1 MARKSRKN
9 MMPQAAVQEA
19 VQQNEKELLRTA
31 AYARLS
37 VENGG
42 HETEDSLHTQ
52 ILQIH
57 NYIREN
63 PELTLTDTYADN
75 GFTGTRFDRPEFERM
90 MQDVRTGKIQ
100 CIVVKDL
107 SRFGRDYIE
116 TGSYLETIFPMLHVR
131 FIAINDEFDNIR
143 QSDVDSLAVPIKNMV
158 NSLYA
163 KDISKKISLSYQMRR
178 EKGIPTSWCTPYGYQ
193 LNQQGNKF
201 EATEDA
207 KWVKLIY
214 QWYLAGVSTN
224 EIARRL
230 EFLEVARPNERL
242 NRKLHEGDD
251 PTYNKW
257 HPSTVLR
264 ILNSSAYIGELVSGK
279 TQTASYKGIGLHPV
293 EKKKWHIVEN
303 AHEAIILKSDFE
315 KVQARREQNKEKRER
330 AMARSKATREKCYN
344 HLSGMVYC
352 GCCRRNMTFER
363 RVHGTVKETHY
374 GVFICKRKKNTTP
387 CAYHA
392 VPEKMLMM
400 VAMDQI
406 HHLVST
412 MCEEEKLVK
421 DMMRGSNLD
430 SARSIKMKENS
441 MNELNLP
448 TPGLYAKRKNLL
460 MGSNPIIAPDSE
472 MLWNAAIVWRIL
484 RRYEYTGALV
494 MGRRKKIDVNTTS
507 VRTLPEDKWI
517 IAENAHAAIVTK
529 DEYYQAQKA
538 IRNVTPIQYKVGDDF
553 ALKGKI
559 CCGNCNRQ
567 LRHERQYGEMVF
579 YCGYKRSAGKFSKC
593 YGGYYREYSVNAKV
607 ARAIKTVFYA
617 LDVVNQ
623 GMQEKQ
629 SITVRCMDIEDLEK
643 QAEAIRVEQIKL
655 YESYAD
661 GVLLRDAYIEKKK
674 ALSEKLA
681 ALQDSIRTEKEEQ
694 ECADELDEE
703 IRALTKQASEK
714 TYIGGLTK
722 ECVDAFVSMV
732 YLYDDQTM
740 KIEFN
745 CEDVIRRALEKYGA

>member
-1 MARKSRKN
+1 
-9 MMPQAAVQEA
+9 MPIPCPHFKIAIVKRSQGQSAVAGAAYQSGERLFSEYDQKTKFYNKKKELVHAEIMLPSHAPPGYADRATLWNAVEA
-19 VQQNEKELLRTA
+19 V
-31 AYARLS
+31 
-37 VENGG
+37 EN
-42 HETEDSLHTQ
+42 Q
-52 ILQIH
+52 W
-57 NYIREN
+57 
-63 PELTLTDTYADN
+63 
-75 GFTGTRFDRPEFERM
+75 
-90 MQDVRTGKIQ
+90 
-100 CIVVKDL
+100 
-107 SRFGRDYIE
+107 
-116 TGSYLETIFPMLHVR
+116 
-131 FIAINDEFDNIR
+131 
-143 QSDVDSLAVPIKNMV
+143 
-158 NSLYA
+158 NS
-163 KDISKKISLSYQMRR
+163 
-178 EKGIPTSWCTPYGYQ
+178 Q
-193 LNQQGNKF
+193 L
-201 EATEDA
+201 
-207 KWVKLIY
+207 
-214 QWYLAGVSTN
+214 
-224 EIARRL
+224 ARRI
-230 EFLEVARPNERL
+230 
-242 NRKLHEGDD
+242 
-251 PTYNKW
+251 
-257 HPSTVLR
+257 VL
-264 ILNSSAYIGELVSGK
+264 AF
-279 TQTASYKGIGLHPV
+279 PV
-293 EKKKWHIVEN
+293 EVPKEQYLSMIKEFCQEQFVSNGMI
-303 AHEAIILKSDFE
+303 ADFAIHDKGD
-315 KVQARREQNKEKRER
+315 
-330 AMARSKATREKCYN
+330 
-344 HLSGMVYC
+344 
-352 GCCRRNMTFER
+352 
-363 RVHGTVKETHY
+363 
-374 GVFICKRKKNTTP
+374 
-387 CAYHA
+387 
-392 VPEKMLMM
+392 
-400 VAMDQI
+400 
-406 HHLVST
+406 
-412 MCEEEKLVK
+412 
-421 DMMRGSNLD
+421 
-430 SARSIKMKENS
+430 
-441 MNELNLP
+441 
-448 TPGLYAKRKNLL
+448 AKRKNLL

-517 IAENAHAAIVTK
+517 IAENAHEAIVTK

-703 IRALTKQASEK
+703 IRALTKQANEK